1 MSDYILPTHVPGD
14 TVATFCARVVKSA
27 TEHVEAHDL
36 YAVANKADVSVSD
49 WNGIAGPARGWVRSV
64 IGSTCERIRYADV
77 WDNMGT
83 YDADDTLGGDDA
95 DPVDVLE
102 QLADTIMDA
111 DTYTDGWHEVA
122 DGAVPVYTHDR
133 MATYVD
139 TLAYTED
146 AEDYGNMTDPV
157 DMAGVAL
164 YMQAERIADATAT
177 EVAAVIR
184 SAIQEEE

>member
-1 MSDYILPTHVPGD
+1 MSDYVLPTNVPGD
-14 TVATFCARVVKSA
+14 TVATFCARVVASA
-27 TEHVEAHDL
+27 TEHVETHDL
-36 YAVANKADVSVSD
+36 YAVAGEARVSVSD
-49 WNGIAGPARGWVRSV
+49 WNGVTGPAREWVRSV
-64 IGSTCERIRYADV
+64 IVSTCERIRYADV

-102 QLADTIMDA
+102 QLADTIMDT
-111 DTYTDGWHEVA
+111 DTYTDGWAEVA

-133 MATYVD
+133 MTTYVD

-146 AEDYGNMTDPV
+146 TDDYGDMTDPV
-157 DMAGVAL
+157 DVAGVAL
-164 YMQAERIADATAT
+164 YVQAERIAGATAT

-184 SAIQEEE
+184 SALNN